1 MRRRPGT
8 TRRGL
13 AALGLAA
20 TFAAGAA
27 GAVAYRQGTVQPA
40 QQQPAAAGPTQTID
54 WQSGADPQGRPAAE
68 RPPNIVVILAD
79 DLGWNDLSW
88 LGGGVADGTV
98 PTPHIDS
105 LARDGV
111 HFANGYSANGTCAPS
126 RAALMTGRYGTRFGF
141 EFTPTPQGFATMVPR
156 LSSRE
161 GRLRRTSANEKTSS
175 VPYED
180 KGMPPSE
187 ITLAELLKPAGYHTV
202 HIGKWHLG
210 VGDGMRAHEQ
220 GFDESLLMASGLY
233 LPEDD
238 PNVVNS
244 KQEFDGIDRFLWRM
258 LRFAASF
265 NGSPAFEPG
274 GYLTDYYTD
283 QAVQVIEAN
292 KDRPFLLYL
301 AHWAVHTPLQALR
314 ADYEALS
321 HIEEHR
327 LRVYAAMVRS
337 LDRSVGR
344 VLEALRENGL
354 EENTLVFFTSDNG
367 APAYIGLPRVNEPFR
382 GWKISFFEGGIHVP
396 FLLKWPA
403 RLSGGQV
410 YEAPVHGFDIF
421 STAAAAA
428 GVALPGDRTIDGVDL
443 VPHVPGRGRGRAAR
457 PSLLAYRRLPGRPRR
472 RLEAPGQRSSR
483 EDLALPPGERP
494 HRAAQRRRQG
504 AGAGRGPEEAP
515 RRAQQGAGDANLA
528 VGHPEPDQHRQD
540 TPRAGRSGRRAHLL
554 VQLTFYYR
562 DRYRP
567 GGRPLPQ
574 HSRVRNHGRTL

>member
-1 MRRRPGT
+1 MRRRPDM
-8 TRRGL
+8 TRRSL
-13 AALGLAA
+13 VTLGLAVA
-20 TFAAGAA
+20 VAAGAA
-27 GAVAYRQGTVQPA
+27 GAAA
-40 QQQPAAAGPTQTID
+40 QFQPAAIGPTQTID
-54 WQSGADPQGRPAAE
+54 WQSGADPEGRPAGE

-88 LGGGVADGTV
+88 LGGGVAGGTV

-141 EFTPTPQGFATMVPR
+141 EFTPTPPGFATMVPR
-156 LSSRE
+156 LSSTE
-161 GRLRRTSANEKTSS
+161 GRLRQTSGNPEGAS
-175 VPYED
+175 VPID
-180 KGMPPSE
+180 QKGVPPSE

-220 GFDESLLMASGLY
+220 GFDESLLMRSGLY

-244 KQEFDGIDRFLWRM
+244 KQEFDGIDRFLWRFV
-258 LRFAASF
+258 RYEASF
-265 NGSPAFEPG
+265 NDSPSFEPG

-283 QAVQVIEAN
+283 QAIQVIEAN

-403 RLSGGQV
+403 RLSGGQT
-410 YEAPVHGFDIF
+410 YEPPVHGFDIF

-428 GVALPGDRTIDGVDL
+428 GVDLPGDRKIDGVDL
-443 VPHVPGRGRGRAAR
+443 VPHVLGEVEGAPHDRLFWRTGDYQVVLADGWKLQISEPPGGVWLFNMKKDPTEQHNLADQEPERVAALKK
-457 PSLLAYRRLPGRPRR
+457 LLA
-472 RLEAPGQRSSR
+472 EHNEEQAPPIWPWATQSPVNI
-483 EDLALPPGERP
+483 DKTLLDPD
-494 HRAAQRRRQG
+494 
-504 AGAGRGPEEAP
+504 AP
-515 RRAQQGAGDANLA
+515 DDEHIYWYN
-528 VGHPEPDQHRQD
+528 
-540 TPRAGRSGRRAHLL
+540 
-554 VQLTFYYR
+554 
-562 DRYRP
+562 
-567 GGRPLPQ
+567 
-574 HSRVRNHGRTL
+574 